1 MLWDCM
7 GGMYH
12 ISFLVRRSQWAAVL
26 GSAGMGEGKKSRIT
40 VVHCSRQCT
49 QNFTKDGSHQT
60 LRANVSAFKDVP
72 MRLDSRPETY
82 AGMWNFQG
90 PESSR

>member
-1 MLWDCM
+1 M
-7 GGMYH
+7 GRIYH
-12 ISFLVRRSQWAAVL
+12 INFLVRRSQWAAVL

-49 QNFTKDGSHQT
+49 QNFTKNGSRQM
-60 LRANVSAFKDVP
+60 LIANVSAFKDMP
-72 MRLDSRPETY
+72 MGLDSDSSPETHV
-82 AGMWNFQG
+82 GIWDFWC